1 MTVFRV
7 YEADELGKD
16 GYPPEW
22 HETIKHAVRAEAGH
36 RCVRCKH
43 PYYVKREGNV
53 TSTAGHERVLPSTGK
68 RVQVSR
74 CDDECRH
81 GGPVIYYT
89 SRTGWGDYDGP
100 DETIA
105 EEVYAVWRVLTV
117 HHLDGDK
124 ANCRWW
130 NLAALCQR
138 CHLTIQ
144 GRVVMARVWPWE
156 HTEWF
161 RPYVAGYYAHT
172 YLAEDLSRA
181 EVDARLDALLA
192 LERAA

>member
-1 MTVFRV
+1 MALSAGPFRV
-7 YEADELGKD
+7 YAADELGKD

-22 HETIKHAVRAEAGH
+22 HETLKHAVREQAGH
-36 RCVRCKH
+36 RCVRCGH
-43 PYYVKREGNV
+43 PYRTGEHPMEKVEDGEHGPVYVSW
-53 TSTAGHERVLPSTGK
+53 TPCDER
-68 RVQVSR
+68 
-74 CDDECRH
+74 CRH
-81 GGPVIYYT
+81 GGPVRYWT
-89 SRTGWGDYDGP
+89 HKSGPVEYDGP

-105 EEVYAVWRVLTV
+105 LHVEARARILTV

-156 HTEWF
+156 HSEWF
-161 RPYVAGYYAHT
+161 RPYVAGYYAHA
-172 YLAEDLSRA
+172 YLGEDLDRA
-181 EVDARLDALLA
+181 QVEERLEELLG

>member
-1 MTVFRV
+1 MSAFRV
-7 YEADELGKD
+7 YTADELGKD

-22 HETIKHAVRAEAGH
+22 HETLKHDVRAEAGH
-36 RCVRCKH
+36 RCIRCKH
-43 PYYVKREGNV
+43 PYLVQRNGNV
-53 TSTAGHERVLPSTGK
+53 TSTPGHERRLLSTGK
-68 RVQVSR
+68 YAQVSR
-74 CDDECRH
+74 CDDDCRH
-81 GGPVIYYT
+81 GGPVLFWT
-89 SRTGWGDYDGP
+89 PTTGWGEYNGP

-105 EEVYAVWRVLTV
+105 NEVYAVWRVLTV

-144 GRVVMARVWPWE
+144 GRVLMARVWPWE

-161 RPYVAGYYAHT
+161 RPYVAGYYAWA
-172 YLAEDLSRA
+172 YLGEDLSRA
-181 EVDARLDALLA
+181 EVDARLDDLLA